1 MQPVRRAAVRR
12 AAAGRAAVRCVV
24 AVLTLGA
31 GLALTGCQSDP
42 GVAAY
47 VGSENITE
55 AQVDQIFDNA
65 QALKTE
71 AAAQQAAA
79 GPQPSAQPTPAPT
92 PAPFASASEVKPSR
106 SDVVT
111 TLVLANV
118 CAKLQAEQGFASTD
132 ITPEQ
137 IAAVD
142 QVPPNSDYA
151 RERAKM
157 YSCLAGIPV
166 TSAAAPT
173 DAELQQIYDRAKAK
187 GLVEVP
193 LSQIKDQLAADTGLQ
208 QAVAVNRT
216 LTKMVND
223 GDVRVNPRYRPMEFT
238 VSDLGSGEPLV
249 VLQMGEPAS
258 DAVRD
263 LG

>member
-1 MQPVRRAAVRR
+1 MQPVRPAAAVRR
-12 AAAGRAAVRCVV
+12 VV

-31 GLALTGCQSDP
+31 GLAVTGCQSDP

-65 QALKTE
+65 QAIKAEE
-71 AAAQQAAA
+71 AAKRAAA
-79 GPQPSAQPTPAPT
+79 TPQPSAQPQAT

-111 TLVLANV
+111 TLVLAKV
-118 CAKLQAEQGFASTD
+118 CADLQSTQGFASTD
-132 ITPEQ
+132 ITPDQ

-142 QVPPNSDYA
+142 QVPPTSDYA

-166 TSAAAPT
+166 TSATAPT
-173 DAELQQIYDRAKAK
+173 DAELQEIYERAKAM

-193 LSQIKDQLAADTGLQ
+193 LSQIKDQLAADAGLQ

-238 VSDLGSGEPLV
+238 VSDLGSGAPLV